1 MYEAIFNEE
10 LHKTFEKEDYA
21 TKIENNAKEKGNEDN
36 LNNLSTIY
44 VYNILKN
51 TNLQFPQNYII
62 CNALIEKIKSAV
74 HTVCSAAKI
83 KSEEK
88 KIDYARKFDTLMK
101 TKETDSA
108 NKSVAQQFCER

>member
-1 MYEAIFNEE
+1 MHKAIFNEE
-10 LHKTFEKEDYA
+10 LHKTFEKGQCA
-21 TKIENNAKEKGNEDN
+21 TKIENNAKEKENEDN

-62 CNALIEKIKSAV
+62 CNALIENIKSAV

-88 KIDYARKFDTLMK
+88 KIDYAKNLDMMMK
-101 TKETDSA
+101 TKETDLA
-108 NKSVAQQFCER
+108 NKSVAQ

>member
-1 MYEAIFNEE
+1 MHKAIFNEK
-10 LHKTFEKEDYA
+10 LHKTFEKGQYA
-21 TKIENNAKEKGNEDN
+21 TKIENNAKEKEEM
-36 LNNLSTIY
+36 LNNFAIFYACNS
-44 VYNILKN
+44 LKG

-62 CNALIEKIKSAV
+62 CNALIENIKSAV

-88 KIDYARKFDTLMK
+88 KIDYAKNLDMMMK

-108 NKSVAQQFCER
+108 KKSVAQ

>member
-1 MYEAIFNEE
+1 MYETIFNEE
-10 LHKTFEKEDYA
+10 LHKTFEKEQCA
-21 TKIENNAKEKGNEDN
+21 TKIENNAKENEEM
-36 LNNLSTIY
+36 LNNFALFY
-44 VYNILKN
+44 VFNSLKG

-62 CNALIEKIKSAV
+62 CNALIENIKSAV

-88 KIDYARKFDTLMK
+88 KIDYARKFDTLMN

-108 NKSVAQQFCER
+108 KKSVA